1 MTVRTLPPDF
11 PVGAAGDHLGRQTA
25 VEGGVPLLCQQ
36 RFTAGQVVEAWQD
49 LFPRTIGAAAA
60 VDRSGR
66 HRGLVVV
73 AFFASPPDLPVSAGR
88 HLLRGQVPVFHRVP
102 LGCQIGKPA
111 GKVIFAGYHLSS
123 GTDRAAAAAGGAGVD
138 RRLPFV
144 AALALPPHLPAGPR
158 GDAFRREGAIFGG
171 MPLAGQ
177 FWKERGQI
185 VLSRLSYLTSAD
197 RAAGTAAGSGMYRCL
212 PAMAFFTLPPN
223 FALAAIGNLIG
234 GQG

>member
-1 MTVRTLPPDF
+1 MTIRTLPPDF
-11 PVGAAGDHLGRQTA
+11 PVGATGDHLGRQTA

-36 RFTAGQVVEAWQD
+36 RLPAGQVVEARQH

-60 VDRSGR
+60 IDRPGR
-66 HRGLVVV
+66 HRRLIVV
-73 AFFASPPDLPVSAGR
+73 AFFASPPDLAVSAGR

-144 AALALPPHLPAGPR
+144 AALAPPPHLPAGPR
-158 GDAFRREGAIFGG
+158 GDAFRRERAIFGG
-171 MPLAGQ
+171 VPLGRQKRVLMGQ
-177 FWKERGQI
+177 AVF
-185 VLSRLSYLTSAD
+185 LRLDLAVDTK
-197 RAAGTAAGSGMYRCL
+197 RAAAARCPGPDLCL
-212 PAMAFFTLPPN
+212 PPVALFTPPPGLL
-223 FALAAIGNLIG
+223 LAAV
-234 GQG
+234 